1 MTGRTD
7 IVKILVEKQSEK
19 NPENQPEIEPEK
31 HSENQPEG
39 GSTLASIVN
48 YQNFDGTTPLMLC
61 SAGDH
66 IDVVR
71 YFIRNMLDF
80 LNDHLLNW
88 LRNTSQTVCCN
99 FRQFACHRR
108 TNA

>member
-1 MTGRTD
+1 MKGRTD

-19 NPENQPEIEPEK
+19 QSEKQPEK
-31 HSENQPEG
+31 QSDG

-61 SAGDH
+61 AAGDH

-71 YFIRNMLDF
+71 
-80 LNDHLLNW
+80 
-88 LRNTSQTVCCN
+88 
-99 FRQFACHRR
+99 
-108 TNA
+108 